1 MPKLGGCMADN
12 QQIIDTST
20 ALAAS
25 KGATYGGSVAGAVS
39 AWIGSIDLAFWVSII
54 IGLAGF
60 LMNWYYARKKNK
72 RDEIALKAYLESLEN
87 KGNCDVKQ
95 D

>member
-1 MPKLGGCMADN
+1 MPDN
-12 QQIIDTST
+12 QQLIDTST

-39 AWIGSIDLAFWVSII
+39 AYVGSIDLAFWVSII
-54 IGLAGF
+54 IGLGGF
-60 LMNWYYARKKNK
+60 LMNWYYARQKNK
-72 RDEIALKAYLESLEN
+72 RDEIAHKAYLDSLEN
-87 KGNCDVKQ
+87 KSKCNVKQ

>member
-1 MPKLGGCMADN
+1 MGMADN

-20 ALAAS
+20 ALATS
-25 KGATYGGSVAGAVS
+25 KAATYGGSVVGAAS

-60 LMNWYYARKKNK
+60 LMNWYYAKKKNK
-72 RDEIALKAYLESLEN
+72 RDEIALKAYLESLE
-87 KGNCDVKQ
+87 KGECNVKQ

>member
-1 MPKLGGCMADN
+1 MADN

-25 KGATYGGSVAGAVS
+25 KGATYGEVS

-60 LMNWYYARKKNK
+60 
-72 RDEIALKAYLESLEN
+72 
-87 KGNCDVKQ
+87 
-95 D
+95 

>member
-25 KGATYGGSVAGAVS
+25 KGATYGGKCGRSSFGVDRVNRF
-39 AWIGSIDLAFWVSII
+39 SILGQYHHWFSW
-54 IGLAGF
+54 F

-87 KGNCDVKQ
+87 KGDCNVKQ

>member
-1 MPKLGGCMADN
+1 MADN
-12 QQIIDTST
+12 QQIIDTSA

-39 AWIGSIDLAFWVSII
+39 AYVGSIDLAFWVSII

-60 LMNWYYARKKNK
+60 FMNLYYAKKKNK
-72 RDEIALKAYLESLEN
+72 RDEIALKAYLDSLEN
-87 KGNCDVKQ
+87 KGKCDVKQ